1 MSMLFDVSPDEPV
14 RKRSARRANGRGPEK
29 PSEEAAKS
37 PSIYRGIAPRAIK
50 ALGRLDHIHE
60 CADTRCRGSAQDI
73 IHEDS
78 GDWLI
83 QCVFCNT
90 AQWVPVVKDHLPK
103 KSADEFVFRDGRFA
117 GLSISEAWEQP
128 RGQDYVR
135 WCAVDHPRPAVK
147 QAAKTWLDAKEQRP

>member
-1 MSMLFDVSPDEPV
+1 MSMLFDVSPDEP
-14 RKRSARRANGRGPEK
+14 ARRPSRKSRVSAANLREKQEPEK
-29 PSEEAAKS
+29 GASYIRALP
-37 PSIYRGIAPRAIK
+37 PRAIK
-50 ALGRLDHIHE
+50 AIGRIDHVYE
-60 CADTRCRGSAQDI
+60 CADTRCRGSAHDI

-103 KSADEFVFRDGRFA
+103 RPADEFVFRDGRFA